1 MAKHLAGYGWFT
13 RAKRAKILRNG
24 HWKVINNIDIFV
36 LPSLTLVDAR
46 VIWFHA
52 RAVRDRWCEEAELLE
67 EELRRLIRSFDY
79 LDAAWTMIAVEAAES
94 QKLHQESFALSKA
107 EQFRALA
114 FQARKQF
121 EKLSLFWKYTPFSDR
136 SEDQVRLRAAVATS
150 DSILTTLTAI
160 KALAPNKTS
169 QTCGGMSRLIFVL
182 LVHGVLSVTIFIMS

>member
-1 MAKHLAGYGWFT
+1 
-13 RAKRAKILRNG
+13 
-24 HWKVINNIDIFV
+24 
-36 LPSLTLVDAR
+36 
-46 VIWFHA
+46 
-52 RAVRDRWCEEAELLE
+52 
-67 EELRRLIRSFDY
+67 
-79 LDAAWTMIAVEAAES
+79 MIAVEAAES

-182 LVHGVLSVTIFIMS
+182 LVHGVLSVTISIMS